1 MDSGQNNTSQ
11 ESPPVAR
18 TQREIAGY
26 ALKSTPLNPFE
37 QKALDVR
44 IEATRS
50 AQERTRR
57 SFFAST
63 VISLVIITAGWNAYF
78 SFYREFAFA
87 FPSLEGGEGTK
98 TLQKEMLSEWVRS
111 RMINISILGIRVGV
125 DDAPTLGAIAHR
137 RRSMAL
143 LLHTAR
149 EPYDRTIII
158 RL

>member
-44 IEATRS
+44 LEATRS
-50 AQERTRR
+50 AQERTQRF
-57 SFFAST
+57 FFAST

-78 SFYREFAFA
+78 SFYY
-87 FPSLEGGEGTK
+87 
-98 TLQKEMLSEWVRS
+98 
-111 RMINISILGIRVGV
+111 
-125 DDAPTLGAIAHR
+125 
-137 RRSMAL
+137 L
-143 LLHTAR
+143 LKPRPLAV
-149 EPYDRTIII
+149 
-158 RL
+158 